1 MFIVHVS
8 VGGNIIRV
16 GIMCTVQFY
25 RFKWWS
31 MLPYRTIHGCLEN
44 AHLRITNNNN
54 NNNDAKVTRVTVVVH
69 ALPDSLIV
77 TTLHVGVTIRQ
88 LNWG

>member
-1 MFIVHVS
+1 M
-8 VGGNIIRV
+8 
-16 GIMCTVQFY
+16 
-25 RFKWWS
+25 
-31 MLPYRTIHGCLEN
+31 EN
-44 AHLRITNNNN
+44 AHLRITNSNNNNN

-77 TTLHVGVTIRQ
+77 ATLHVGVTVRQ